1 MRPSLTRARIR
12 TRGRRVGWLFA
23 GAVLGELVLAGV
35 AAAQEPAAQE
45 PAAQDAW
52 ALAKQGRERLRQRAF
67 AESAALLGRALAQAP
82 GEGIAGDDLGL
93 LYYLHALALARADR
107 DAEALASL
115 RRAVVLS
122 PQDALPHL
130 ELAQI
135 HLRGDRP
142 EDARREAA
150 QALALGLP
158 EAADRTDARS
168 IADKA
173 GRQILHDRFV
183 LDASVSIGF
192 DSNVL
197 QGASRETI
205 AGRNTGAST
214 RAPRQRTR
222 LQELREQLGLIDGLF
237 GSYAE
242 TIRDALYPAT
252 ASRAEADLPISLSL
266 DAGGRAVGTRGFEL
280 WLGARFSQVFM
291 TSPGKTL
298 ALGEDGAPLLTA
310 DGSAVYD
317 ADHDAYSTQ
326 EHTLYARA
334 QWTPAPWLLLRPR
347 IEGFASFTGVR
358 SFTPFQGGFLAAL
371 DTLLVESARFRTR
384 LVYQHQLRRSF
395 DRESDSYLDADRDE
409 VRLTQEVR
417 LRGARARLRGQ
428 LGYRFR
434 SEQTGVL
441 TTGDLPYRAT
451 LVYLVKNIGGSGNGL
466 RVPLL
471 SDLGSYEYR
480 APLGYFASELSTRW
494 RLTLPQRIELGAG
507 LSYEYRAYAGTYQ
520 TGYVGTEIRDGAAFI
535 PPGSGFDPARMTAA
549 LCTPAEI
556 TARDSTAC
564 TGVLP
569 ASRFTVASEQRRDHL
584 LAADLSIAKE
594 LPRGFG
600 LELTYAL
607 LRNFSSI
614 ATQLDNRSYTKHTV
628 TLTALYAF

>member
-1 MRPSLTRARIR
+1 MPPSLTRAR
-12 TRGRRVGWLFA
+12 GRRVSSIVT
-23 GAVLGELVLAGV
+23 GAVLGGLVLAGS
-35 AAAQEPAAQE
+35 AGAQEPA
-45 PAAQDAW
+45 PDAW
-52 ALAKQGRERLRQRAF
+52 ALARKGRERLRQRAF
-67 AESAALLGRALAQAP
+67 SESAALLQRALAQAP
-82 GEGIAGDDLGL
+82 GEGITGDDLGV

-122 PQDALPHL
+122 PQDALTHL

-135 HLRGDRP
+135 HLRGDHP
-142 EDARREAA
+142 EDARRAA
-150 QALALGLP
+150 ERALALGLP
-158 EAADRTDARS
+158 DAADQADARS
-168 IADKA
+168 VVDKA
-173 GRQILHDRFV
+173 RRQILHDRFV

-214 RAPRQRTR
+214 RATRPRTR
-222 LQELREQLGLIDGLF
+222 LQERREQLGLIDSLF
-237 GSYAE
+237 SNYQE

-252 ASRAEADLPISLSL
+252 GSLAEADLPISLLL
-266 DAGGRAVGTRGFEL
+266 DAGGRVVGTRRFEL

-291 TSPGKTL
+291 TSPGRTP
-298 ALGEDGAPLLTA
+298 ALGEGGTPLLTA

-334 QWTPAPWLLLRPR
+334 QWTPVPWLLLRPR
-347 IEGFASFTGVR
+347 IEGFANFTGLR

-371 DTLLVESARFRTR
+371 DTLFLESTRFRTR

-395 DRESDSYLDADRDE
+395 DRDDDSYLDADRDE

-441 TTGDLPYRAT
+441 SAGDLPYRTT
-451 LVYLVKNIGGSGNGL
+451 LVYQVKNIGGSGNGL
-466 RVPLL
+466 RVPLA
-471 SDLGSYEYR
+471 SDLGTYVYR
-480 APLGYFASELSTRW
+480 APLSYLANEISTRW
-494 RLTLPQRIELGAG
+494 RVTLPHRIELGAG
-507 LSYEYRAYAGTYQ
+507 LAYEYRAYAGTYQ
-520 TGYVGTEIRDGAAFI
+520 TRYVGAEIRDGAAFI
-535 PPGSGFDPARMTAA
+535 PPGVGFDPARMTAA

-556 TARDSTAC
+556 TARDTTAC

-569 ASRFTVASEQRRDHL
+569 ASRFAVASEKRRDHL
-584 LAADLSIAKE
+584 IFVDLSIAKE
-594 LPRGFG
+594 LPRGFN
-600 LELTYAL
+600 LELTYAF

-614 ATQLDNRSYTKHTV
+614 ATQIDNRSYTKHTV
-628 TLTALYAF
+628 TLTALYSF

>member
-1 MRPSLTRARIR
+1 MRPSLTRARSSPC
-12 TRGRRVGWLFA
+12 GRRVGWLLA
-23 GAVLGELVLAGV
+23 GAVLGGLVLAGV
-35 AAAQEPAAQE
+35 AAAQE

-82 GEGIAGDDLGL
+82 GEGLGGDELGL

-158 EAADRTDARS
+158 DAADQTDARS

-222 LQELREQLGLIDGLF
+222 LQERREQLGLIDGLF

-242 TIRDALYPAT
+242 TIRSALYPAT
-252 ASRAEADLPISLSL
+252 ASRAEADLPIALAL

-291 TSPGKTL
+291 TSPGKTP
-298 ALGEDGAPLLTA
+298 ALPPGEDGTPLLTP

-334 QWTPAPWLLLRPR
+334 QWTPVPWLLLRPR
-347 IEGFASFTGVR
+347 IEGFASFTGLR

-395 DRESDSYLDADRDE
+395 DRESDGYLDADRDE

-441 TTGDLPYRAT
+441 VTDDLPYSTT
-451 LVYLVKNIGGSGNGL
+451 LVYLVKNIGGTGNGL
-466 RVPLL
+466 RVPL
-471 SDLGSYEYR
+471 SSELGTYVYR
-480 APLGYFASELSTRW
+480 APLSYFASELSTRW
-494 RLTLPQRIELGAG
+494 RLTLPHRIELGTG

-520 TGYVGTEIRDGAAFI
+520 ISYVGTEIRDGAAFI

-556 TARDSTAC
+556 TARDTTAC

-569 ASRFTVASEQRRDHL
+569 ASRFTVASEKRRDHL
-584 LAADLSIAKE
+584 LAADLSVAKE
-594 LPRGFG
+594 LPRGLG

-628 TLTALYAF
+628 TLTALYVF